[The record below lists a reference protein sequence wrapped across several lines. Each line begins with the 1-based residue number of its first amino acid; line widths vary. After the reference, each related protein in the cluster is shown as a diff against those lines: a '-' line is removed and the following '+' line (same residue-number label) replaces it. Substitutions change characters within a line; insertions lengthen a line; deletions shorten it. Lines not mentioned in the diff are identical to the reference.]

1 MNDTSNNSEPDCS
14 AADLS
19 TEADILGELQR
30 VRSSEM
36 FKGASRL
43 GDLLDYVV
51 NQNLSDPSRKIFAKT
66 IAEEVYG
73 RSPDQDTDNHNIVRV
88 DAGRLRRRLAEY
100 YAGPGQN
107 DPLFIHVDTGGYV
120 PRYEIRRTEDVET
133 EARHQAGDSPPPAR
147 SGRKTLVVLTLAAL
161 LVGFGLGALIH
172 PFGRSTVEQ
181 PLQLEHSG
189 DPKLEA
195 ERLARLA
202 KSPSSLQA
210 VTLSDHAR
218 NLIFP
223 MFERQQLE
231 LSLAMFQQAIRK
243 DAGYFGGHAG
253 SAQCLAAMA
262 IFLPDGPKRTELI
275 EEARQSV
282 DRAEELSPT
291 NSWTQSALSW
301 VLYVEGD
308 IEQAKE
314 HADIALNLAPADGN
328 VLDFYA
334 ILMLF
339 VGEFEASR
347 SASDMERLRTS
358 GLGRFANL
366 SINGAANF
374 HLGNYQ
380 EAIVSLNAATASGD
394 PFSAPT
400 LAYLAASHQA
410 LGNTKDAKRYVLEL
424 AENWPDFD
432 PEVTLRRLYKSP
444 DQVAEIA
451 DKLTEAGWARK
462 P

>member
-1 MNDTSNNSEPDCS
+1 MGDTSDRSDQGLARAGVP
-14 AADLS
+14 AAAEVLD
-19 TEADILGELQR
+19 ALQQ
-30 VRSSEM
+30 VRSSDM

-43 GDLLDYVV
+43 EELLDYVV
-51 NQNLSDPSRKIFAKT
+51 RQNLSDPSRKILAKT

-73 RSPDQDTDNHNIVRV
+73 RSPDQDADNHNIVRV

-100 YAGPGQN
+100 YAGPGRS
-107 DPLFIHVDTGGYV
+107 DPIVIHVDTGGYV
-120 PRYEIRRTEDVET
+120 PRYEVRQPKEEKHQPHPQAMGSEPAAFRRIGV
-133 EARHQAGDSPPPAR
+133 
-147 SGRKTLVVLTLAAL
+147 
-161 LVGFGLGALIH
+161 LVGAVLIALMAGFWLGGLVL
-172 PFGRSTVEQ
+172 PFGAPTPEQ
-181 PLQLEHSG
+181 LPQREHSG

-195 ERLARLA
+195 ERRARLA

-223 MFERQQLE
+223 MFERQQLQ
-231 LSLAMFQQAIRK
+231 LSLAMFEQATRK

-253 SAQCLAAMA
+253 AAQCLAAMA
-262 IFLPDGPKRTELI
+262 VFLPDGADRTAFLDK
-275 EEARQSV
+275 ARHRV
-282 DRAEELSPT
+282 DRAVALSPT

-301 VLYVEGD
+301 VSYVEGD
-308 IEQAKE
+308 VEEAKAQAGL
-314 HADIALNLAPADGN
+314 ALDLAPADGN

-339 VGEFEASR
+339 VGEFEAAR
-347 SASDMERLRTS
+347 AASDPDRVRTS
-358 GLGRFANL
+358 GLGRFANR

-410 LGNTKDAKRYVLEL
+410 LGQTKRAKRFVQEL

-432 PEVTLRRLYKSP
+432 PEVTLGRLYHDP
-444 DQVAEIA
+444 DQAAALAV
-451 DKLTEAGWARK
+451 DLKKAGWGK
-462 P
+462 IP

>member
-1 MNDTSNNSEPDCS
+1 MNDASNSSEPDFS
-14 AADLS
+14 AADFP
-19 TEADILGELQR
+19 TEPEILGELQR
-30 VRSSEM
+30 VRSSEL

-51 NQNLSDPSRKIFAKT
+51 NQNLSDPSRKILAKT

-73 RSPDQDTDNHNIVRV
+73 RSPDQHSDNHNIVRV
-88 DAGRLRRRLAEY
+88 DAGRLRRRLTAY

-107 DPLFIHVDTGGYV
+107 DPIFIHIDTGGYV
-120 PRYEIRRTEDVET
+120 PRYEIRRTDDI
-133 EARHQAGDSPPPAR
+133 EAEVRPQTIESPPFAQN
-147 SGRKTLVVLTLAAL
+147 GRTTLVVLTLTAL
-161 LVGFGLGALIH
+161 LAGFGLGGLVL
-172 PFGRSTVEQ
+172 PFGRSTIEQ

-189 DPKLEA
+189 DSKLEA
-195 ERLARLA
+195 ERRARLA
-202 KSPSSLQA
+202 KSPSSPQA
-210 VTLSDHAR
+210 VILSDQAR

-243 DAGYFGGHAG
+243 DAGYFGVHAG
-253 SAQCLAAMA
+253 SAQCFAAMA
-262 IFLPDGPKRTELI
+262 IFLPEGSKRTELI

-301 VLYVEGD
+301 VFFVEGNT
-308 IEQAKE
+308 EQAKA
-314 HADIALNLAPADGN
+314 HANIALNLAPADGN

-339 VGEFEASR
+339 LGELKASQ
-347 SASDMERLRTS
+347 SASDPERLRTS
-358 GLGRFANL
+358 GMGRFANL

-380 EAIVSLNAATASGD
+380 EAIVSLNSVAAFGD

-410 LGNTKDAKRYVLEL
+410 LGNTKQAKRHAREL
-424 AENWPDFD
+424 AENWPDFS
-432 PEVTLRRLYKSP
+432 PEETLGRLYENS
-444 DQVAEIA
+444 DQVADIA
-451 DKLTEAGWARK
+451 DQLTAAGWANK
-462 P
+462 L